1 MSHKYSLCVQGTQ
14 SQTLDIKNRP
24 PEFSG
29 RLKAFCLEY
38 LVHTRNTWTLI
49 NERQTKN
56 RALIKGFYAYMVR
69 YASLKEARLNINKW
83 FIGKLLLF
91 INDERYLI

>member
-1 MSHKYSLCVQGTQ
+1 M
-14 SQTLDIKNRP
+14 LDTKNRP

-38 LVHTRNTWTLI
+38 RTATRNTWALI
-49 NERQTKN
+49 NELQTKN

-69 YASLKEARLNINKW
+69 CASLKETSLNINKW

>member
-1 MSHKYSLCVQGTQ
+1 MP
-14 SQTLDIKNRP
+14 DIKNRP

-38 LVHTRNTWTLI
+38 RTATRNTWTLI
-49 NERQTKN
+49 NELQTEN

-69 YASLKEARLNINKW
+69 YTSLKETRLNINKSLANCYCSSMMN
-83 FIGKLLLF
+83 G
-91 INDERYLI
+91 INIIYST

>member
-14 SQTLDIKNRP
+14 SQMQDIKNRP

-29 RLKAFCLEY
+29 RLKAFCPEY
-38 LVHTRNTWTLI
+38 RTATRNTWTLI
-49 NERQTKN
+49 NELQTEN

-69 YASLKEARLNINKW
+69 YASLKETRLYK
-83 FIGKLLLF
+83 
-91 INDERYLI
+91 